1 MKEEVDQNTS
11 ANCGIAG
18 SDDNKLLEESDNFQ
32 EEHRE
37 QNKES
42 KRKRRSDRLRRE
54 KELFEQPGSSHLG
67 DCPICC
73 LPIPLTALYKEET
86 VFHDCCSKT
95 ICLGCVRKWVGNGCP
110 FCRTWALDD
119 EEYHKR
125 KRQRIE
131 ANDPAALWHLGMK
144 RGNEGDY
151 EGANKYYAKAA
162 ELGDLV
168 AHYQLSV
175 SYREGMGVEKDEKM
189 EVYHLEKAAIG
200 GHPWARHNLG
210 DYERRH
216 YNMSR
221 AVKHWKIAAILGLEF
236 SMNMLREVYEK
247 GNMTKV
253 EYEETLHA
261 YKAAVDAAKSPQR
274 EEAYQ
279 WWESIS

>member
-1 MKEEVDQNTS
+1 MSNSAGGSEEADKNAS

-18 SDDNKLLEESDNFQ
+18 SDDDKKLLEGCTEQRVRSNDNNFR

-42 KRKRRSDRLRRE
+42 KHKRRSDRLRRE
-54 KELFEQPGSSHLG
+54 KDLFEQPGSSHLG

-73 LPIPLTALYKEET
+73 IPIPLTALYKEET

-95 ICLGCVRKWVGNGCP
+95 ICLGCCYVHQIQHGRDPCP
-110 FCRTWALDD
+110 FCRTSALDD
-119 EEYHKR
+119 EAYHKR

-151 EGANKYYAKAA
+151 EGANKYYTEAA
-162 ELGDLV
+162 ELGDSV

-175 SYREGMGVEKDEKM
+175 SYREGMGVEKDEKK
-189 EVYHLEKAAIG
+189 ELYHLEKAAIG

-216 YNMSR
+216 CNMER

-236 SMNMLREVYEK
+236 
-247 GNMTKV
+247 
-253 EYEETLHA
+253 
-261 YKAAVDAAKSPQR
+261 Q
-274 EEAYQ
+274 
-279 WWESIS
+279 